1 MVFERGDAGPSDR
14 LVAQQAGRFIDR
26 FRLHDAVLSIVF
38 EPGHEERT
46 GGGEGVQTF
55 IVDVALVHEIERAG
69 LDEQKLM
76 GGIGRIAE
84 LDAQVRQ
91 GA

>member
-1 MVFERGDAGPSDR
+1 
-14 LVAQQAGRFIDR
+14 LAQ
-26 FRLHDAVLSIVF
+26 
-38 EPGHEERT
+38 E
-46 GGGEGVQTF
+46 
-55 IVDVALVHEIERAG
+55 AG